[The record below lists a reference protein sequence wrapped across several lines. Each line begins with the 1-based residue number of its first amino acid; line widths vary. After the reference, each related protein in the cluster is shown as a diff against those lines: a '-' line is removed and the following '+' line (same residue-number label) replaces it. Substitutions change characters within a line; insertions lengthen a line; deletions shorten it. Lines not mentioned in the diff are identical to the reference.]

1 MQTVRITTAQNVE
14 IEYAVASIGDRILAA
29 FIDYGILLGYLIGAI
44 ILWSFLPGGGS
55 NRVALLVVLYLPFFF
70 YDLLCEIFLDGQ
82 SLGKKQMKIK
92 VIKMDGSSPDI
103 GSYLLRW
110 LLRVIDIAL
119 SSGGVAMLTILLN
132 GKGQRLGDIA
142 AGTTVIKLKEDV
154 GLQDTIFTKI
164 TDAYQPVFAQAAELN
179 DQDMAIVR
187 EVLNT
192 GLEVESIE
200 VGNNLEMKA
209 KIVLEE
215 KMRIKSD
222 LPPRAFLSTILRDY
236 NYFKGKL

>member
-1 MQTVRITTAQNVE
+1 
-14 IEYAVASIGDRILAA
+14 
-29 FIDYGILLGYLIGAI
+29 
-44 ILWSFLPGGGS
+44 
-55 NRVALLVVLYLPFFF
+55 
-70 YDLLCEIFLDGQ
+70 
-82 SLGKKQMKIK
+82 
-92 VIKMDGSSPDI
+92 
-103 GSYLLRW
+103 LRW
-110 LLRVIDIAL
+110 LLRVVDISL